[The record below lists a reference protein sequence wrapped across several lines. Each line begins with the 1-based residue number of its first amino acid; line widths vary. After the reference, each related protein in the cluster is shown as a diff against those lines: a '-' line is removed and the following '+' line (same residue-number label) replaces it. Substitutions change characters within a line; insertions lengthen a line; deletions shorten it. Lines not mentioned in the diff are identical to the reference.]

1 MELKSLSLFDLE
13 QTRKW
18 RNEQLPILRTSFPLT
33 FEMQVDFYKNVICNR
48 QANARYWGIH
58 SDDRLIGMCGL
69 ENIQWENRLAEIS
82 FILNPECSVKEYG
95 DGALKL
101 LLHEGFNNMNLENI
115 YTEVYDCHPGISFW
129 ANIIEKHNCEYSF
142 LPNRKYYNGK
152 YHSSLYINFNKGEYL
167 EHENTIIKST

>member
-1 MELKSLSLFDLE
+1 MKLKALPLSDLE
-13 QTRKW
+13 QVRQW
-18 RNEQLPILRTSFPLT
+18 RNEQLPMLRTSFPLT

-82 FILNPECSVKEYG
+82 FILNPKYQNYKLNEE
-95 DGALKL
+95 ALSL
-101 LLHEGFNNMNLENI
+101 MLDEGFSNLNLENI
-115 YTEVYDCHPGISFW
+115 FTEVYEFSPHFTFW
-129 ANIIEKHNCEYSF
+129 SDVAKKYNTSLFF
-142 LPNRKYYNGK
+142 LPNRKYYNGE
-152 YHSSLYINFNKGEYL
+152 YWNSYYINFNKGEYL